1 MVTTNG
7 LRRLALADGRR
18 VDTWEGGDPHGRAVV
33 YCHGTPAGRLQA
45 ALGDGAARRVGVRLV
60 AASRPGYGGTS
71 DTATTL
77 TSVARDTVEVADRL
91 GLTDNFAVL
100 GVSGGGPY
108 ALALAAVAPDRVE
121 AVGVVAGVGPLAELE
136 PRSVDAEAAGYLR
149 AGRVEAAVAR
159 QDHVHRDGGGHRVG
173 TFVAPELLEPWT
185 PTGRPG
191 LPPYRGVSRDA
202 LAVGPGWDLDLT
214 GVRAP
219 VHLCYGDRDRAVP
232 LVHGLWLHEHL
243 PSSTLVVR
251 EGAGHLGTLV
261 PYWAEVLATLRGPE
275 R

>member
-1 MVTTNG
+1 MVTTHG
-7 LRRLALADGRR
+7 LRRLVLADGRR
-18 VDTWEGGDPHGRAVV
+18 VDTWEGGDPSGRPVLH
-33 YCHGTPAGRLQA
+33 CHGTPGGRLQA

-60 AASRPGYGGTS
+60 AASRPGYGGTT

-77 TSVARDTVEVADRL
+77 TSVARDTVEVADLL
-91 GLTDNFAVL
+91 GLEDIAVL

-108 ALALAAVAPDRVE
+108 ALAVAAVAPDRVV

-136 PRSVDAEAAGYLR
+136 RASVDAEVAEHVR
-149 AGRVEAAVAR
+149 AGRVEDAVTR
-159 QDHVHRDGGGHRVG
+159 QDHLVGDGHGHRLG

-191 LPPYRGVSRDA
+191 VPAYRGAARDA
-202 LAVGPGWDLDLT
+202 LAVGPGWDLDLAA
-214 GVRAP
+214 VRAP
-219 VHLCYGDRDRAVP
+219 VHLWYGDRDRAVP
-232 LVHGLWLHEHL
+232 LAHGRWLHEHL
-243 PSSTLVVR
+243 PTSRLVVR

-261 PYWAEVLATLRGPE
+261 PHWAEVLATLRGPA